1 MLLDLFGDLP
11 FTPMAAH
18 QTFRG
23 VTSVI
28 TLPRP
33 TATKV
38 LIVSMNGA
46 GFRFTIDGTTPL
58 AASVPGGALGFPVPL
73 DELSVGLASQ
83 KSKLMQSPAIILNI
97 GAGAVVKL
105 CQLDANP
112 VALFGGAVDL
122 DIQWGV

>member
-1 MLLDLFGDLP
+1 MILDLFGERT
-11 FTPMAAH
+11 FTPIAAH

-33 TATKV
+33 TATRV

-46 GFRFTIDGTTPL
+46 GFRFTLDGTTPI
-58 AASVPGGALGFPVPL
+58 AASAPGGAIGFPIPL
-73 DELSVGLASQ
+73 EEMSVGLASQ
-83 KSKLMQSPAIILNI
+83 KSKLWQQPSVILNI
-97 GAGAVVKL
+97 GAGAVVKI
-105 CQLDANP
+105 CQLDTNS

-122 DIQWGV
+122 DVQWGV